1 MDRYTF
7 RWRDETY
14 RVERGTVAFW
24 PNARIIRGVSDQL
37 SFTLT
42 ATDALF
48 CQFTLAQD
56 IPWEE
61 DERPDTVAQCT
72 TSLEAAGFT
81 IDTFREA
88 LALIQSAPDAPEAE
102 PLVACLTRWF
112 FIAKT

>member
-24 PNARIIRGVSDQL
+24 PNARIIRGVADQL

-56 IPWEE
+56 IQGEE
-61 DERPDTVAQCT
+61 DERPDTVSQCRIF
-72 TSLEAAGFT
+72 LEAAGFT
-81 IDTFREA
+81 IYSFSDA

-102 PLVACLTRWF
+102 QLIARLTHWF

>member
-24 PNARIIRGVSDQL
+24 PSARVIRGDCDPP

-42 ATDALF
+42 ATEALF
-48 CQFTLAQD
+48 CTFTLAQD
-56 IPWEE
+56 IEWEE
-61 DERPDTVAQCT
+61 DERPDTLAQCT

-81 IDTFREA
+81 IYTFSEA
-88 LALIQSAPDAPEAE
+88 LALIQSAPGAPEAE
-102 PLVACLTRWF
+102 PLIACLTRWF